1 MEFLFQPESSEIQC
15 MPVSITDDAMS
26 EPSERFSVML
36 SSSIPRV
43 KVGDS
48 TSVIIN
54 DDDRK

>member
-1 MEFLFQPESSEIQC
+1 

-26 EPSERFSVML
+26 EPCERFSVML
-36 SSSIPRV
+36 STSIPRV
-43 KVGDS
+43 KVGDG